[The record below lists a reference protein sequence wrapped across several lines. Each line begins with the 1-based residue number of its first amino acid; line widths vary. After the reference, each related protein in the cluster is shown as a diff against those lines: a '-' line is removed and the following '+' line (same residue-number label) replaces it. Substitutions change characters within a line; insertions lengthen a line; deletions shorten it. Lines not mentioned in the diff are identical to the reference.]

1 MATVKTI
8 DIDSLVKFPVKGG
21 FAYAKVVSFKE
32 DGKLA
37 VLQTP
42 TDSITETNVEN
53 LISCTK
59 KEYSKVMKDLANN
72 FLAQA
77 SEDEASASNSEAKM
91 VDTEA
96 KMKELEA
103 KLAEAEMKMKDM
115 EKAKCDAEAMYK
127 ESEAKLTE
135 AMKNMEDMKAKSE
148 KAESALASLQ
158 RDIQSKERFDKLSK
172 VDAASAV
179 ASDSGEALKILGEMS
194 EASFN
199 TIYNVAKA
207 QFDKFEQAK
216 AALPKSTE
224 QTQTT
229 LPKGTDQ
236 TQTSMPKGTDQTKAS
251 LEDTANAVKDAKVE
265 EEETFVSAGSAS
277 KTNDFAQFINDKL
290 AKKNKKVQKKSE

>member
-8 DIDSLVKFPVKGG
+8 DIDSFVKFPVKGG

-42 TDSITETNVEN
+42 TDSITETNVDN

-59 KEYSKVMKDLANN
+59 KEYSKIMKDLADN

-77 SEDEASASNSEAKM
+77 SEDEASANNSEAKM
-91 VDTEA
+91 ADTEA

-115 EKAKCDAEAMYK
+115 EKSKCEAEAKCKDAEAK
-127 ESEAKLTE
+127 LAEA
-135 AMKNMEDMKAKSE
+135 AKNADDMKAKCE
-148 KAESALASLQ
+148 KSESALASLQ
-158 RDIQSKERFDKLSK
+158 RDIESKNRFEKLSK
-172 VDAASAV
+172 IDAASSIA
-179 ASDSGEALKILGEMS
+179 ADQAEAMKLLGEMS

-199 TIYNVAKA
+199 TIYSIAKA
-207 QFDKFEQAK
+207 QYDKFEQAK
-216 AALPKSTE
+216 ASLPKGTD
-224 QTQTT
+224 QTQST

-236 TQTSMPKGTDQTKAS
+236 TQTSLPKGTQQTQAS
-251 LEDTANAVKDAKVE
+251 AQEVESVVQDTKVE
-265 EEETFVSAGSAS
+265 KEETYVSAGSSS
-277 KTNDFAQFINDKL
+277 KTNDFANFVAAKL
-290 AKKNKKVQKKSE
+290 GKKNKKVEKKSE